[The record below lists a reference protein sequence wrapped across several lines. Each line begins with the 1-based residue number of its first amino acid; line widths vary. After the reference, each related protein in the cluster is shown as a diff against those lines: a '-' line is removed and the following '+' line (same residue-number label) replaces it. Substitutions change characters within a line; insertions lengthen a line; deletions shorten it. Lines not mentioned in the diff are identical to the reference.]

1 MPWGQQDFRRFIPPL
16 TWQCRPQVRRVVA
29 DQPPGAV
36 VVDLGAGGRRIAP
49 QVITVDFLPVPGV
62 DLVADVSRLP
72 FADGSVDL
80 AIATGVIEHLADE
93 RAFMAEIARIV
104 RKGGIVHLEVP
115 FLQQYHEDPIDCRRL
130 YRLRVGPNGGPPWF
144 HVHEERGAHRSHG
157 RRADHAGPLRRDLLR
172 GPHPGQQASRQRRL
186 LRSFGRPLSAQ
197 VPGLLCREEEEC
209 PSNRLRGVLYRE
221 KSATVARTT
230 GV

>member
-1 MPWGQQDFRRFIPPL
+1 MPWGQQDYRRFIPPL

-49 QVITVDFLPVPGV
+49 KVITVDFLPVPGV

-130 YRLRVGPNGGPPWF
+130 TAFGLERLAARYGF
-144 HVHEERGAHRSHG
+144 TSMTSGAHI
-157 RRADHAGPLRRDLLR
+157 GPTVALVTMLAHYAAICCEGPTLANKLLAN
-172 GPHPGQQASRQRRL
+172 GV
-186 LRSFGRPLSAQ
+186 FFVLSA
-197 VPGLLCREEEEC
+197 
-209 PSNRLRGVLYRE
+209 VLYPL
-221 KSATVARTT
+221 KFLDYFVGKKKNAHQIASGVFCTARKA
-230 GV
+230 